1 MSEPSPAEMMRRIE
15 ELLAEVKDV
24 KRTIETT
31 YTRSDVYAAQRA
43 GDRAEVRAL
52 REDLDIIAAQ
62 RRQLVM
68 LALSGLLLP
77 VIVSIVVA
85 LVLGGGSTQ

>member
-1 MSEPSPAEMMRRIE
+1 MSEPSPAEMMSRIE